1 MDSLLLFLCEKLH
14 LGSFIGRM
22 RVYLMGVGW
31 LVGLSSILLYL
42 VLWILL
48 IARSKSRRSDSDTG
62 YDSLMGI
69 YLSVGVWIQLL
80 TGCLLLVV
88 AIYCCC
94 LILSCSCDVNT
105 TTIDNHRHHHGDDD
119 DDWTN
124 GTTTAAAEDLARSAE
139 GLSSNH
145 HANEESTRAL
155 SICNRHEG
163 QQSHRIDIGLSAA
176 ETDNISNAAVVS
188 RTTVSQYLQSRD
200 LAQAEREL
208 YNDFDMEAF
217 ITTPRQ
223 HIRNSNANNINTIN
237 NINSNVNNNNNSVN
251 NNIIISEGLNPRR
264 SSLPGTLHASAK
276 RDYRLYGML
285 WLILLFACI
294 SMVTCLPSLLS
305 DALAAFIV
313 YSVLA
318 RVIEVVMMWM
328 IITTD
333 LSDYERIPVDRS
345 VAMNSQATNNEE
357 SHTHVAVVQNSSDP
371 ARNPVIIMHEDRKTT
386 AEDDVTKRY
395 LSDSSDR
402 FQSYITR
409 MKGRRRR
416 RWEEPV
422 RQHAT
427 EYLSS
432 LKQQSIDKAMKESG
446 SAAGCFHDK
455 YNMYVDSVHS
465 SSNSDEDSNVPYY

>member
-1 MDSLLLFLCEKLH
+1 
-14 LGSFIGRM
+14 
-22 RVYLMGVGW
+22 
-31 LVGLSSILLYL
+31 
-42 VLWILL
+42 
-48 IARSKSRRSDSDTG
+48 
-62 YDSLMGI
+62 
-69 YLSVGVWIQLL
+69 
-80 TGCLLLVV
+80 
-88 AIYCCC
+88 
-94 LILSCSCDVNT
+94 LILSSSCDANT
-105 TTIDNHRHHHGDDD
+105 TAIDNHHHNHHHHGDDD

-124 GTTTAAAEDLARSAE
+124 GTIIAAEDLARSAE
-139 GLSSNH
+139 NLSSNH
-145 HANEESTRAL
+145 YANEESTRAL
-155 SICNRHEG
+155 SILAIHNRHEG
-163 QQSHRIDIGLSAA
+163 QQNHSIDIGLSSAL
-176 ETDNISNAAVVS
+176 TDNRSSAAAVS

-200 LAQAEREL
+200 LTQAEREL

-223 HIRNSNANNINTIN
+223 HIHNSNVN
-237 NINSNVNNNNNSVN
+237 NINSNVNNNNSNVNSNNNSDINSVS
-251 NNIIISEGLNPRR
+251 NNIIISEGSSNPHR
-264 SSLPGTLHASAK
+264 SSLPGILHASAK

-305 DALAAFIV
+305 DALTAFIV

-345 VAMNSQATNNEE
+345 VAMNSSTGINSQAINSNEG
-357 SHTHVAVVQNSSDP
+357 SHLHVAVVQNSTDP
-371 ARNPVIIMHEDRKTT
+371 ARNPVVIMHEDRKPT
-386 AEDDVTKRY
+386 AEDEVTIRY

-402 FQSYITR
+402 FQSYIAR
-409 MKGRRRR
+409 MKGRNRR

-422 RQHAT
+422 RRHAT
-427 EYLSS
+427 QYLSS
-432 LKQQSIDKAMKESG
+432 VKQQSIGIAMIESG
-446 SAAGCFHDK
+446 STAAAAAAVVGCFHDK